1 MKPNR
6 LVQGL
11 LMTAAL
17 LLVLPAAQAK
27 RPDDGGNDARNGRG
41 RYEAPAGRDD
51 RRAPRYEE
59 RRDDRQRAPRYE
71 ERRAP
76 GGSAD
81 RYEPRYQDQRP
92 DPDRQRAVEPRREAP
107 SRGLS
112 DAVREAERRTGGQVL
127 SAEPRDE
134 GGRPVYRVKVLTP
147 DGRVRVLYLDAR

>member
-1 MKPNR
+1 MKPNG

-11 LMTAAL
+11 LLAAAL
-17 LLVLPAAQAK
+17 LLAWPAAQAK
-27 RPDDGGNDARNGRG
+27 RPDDDGNDARNGRG

-51 RRAPRYEE
+51 RR
-59 RRDDRQRAPRYE
+59 RAPRYE

-76 GGSAD
+76 GGGAD
-81 RYEPRYQDQRP
+81 RYQPRDRDQRP
-92 DPDRQRAVEPRREAP
+92 DQDRQRAVEPRREAP
-107 SRGLS
+107 GRSLS